1 MQVFSKVK
9 PLVALCIAAMFV
21 SGAMAADGK
30 CGGEMNSAKD
40 AKEMKKPA
48 DAKCGGDKMPKDM
61 MSEVLAFTQE
71 SALLL
76 TGLTTPQVIRTAQ
89 MMDLS

>member
-30 CGGEMNSAKD
+30 CGGEMNSTKD

-61 MSEVLAFTQE
+61 KKPADAKCGAAKCGGEKK
-71 SALLL
+71 
-76 TGLTTPQVIRTAQ
+76 
-89 MMDLS
+89 

>member
-30 CGGEMNSAKD
+30 CGGEMNSTKN

-48 DAKCGGDKMPKDM
+48 DAKCGGDKMPNDM
-61 MSEVLAFTQE
+61 KKPADAKCGGDKMPNDMKKPADAKCGAEKK
-71 SALLL
+71 
-76 TGLTTPQVIRTAQ
+76 
-89 MMDLS
+89 

>member
-30 CGGEMNSAKD
+30 CGGEMNSTKD

-48 DAKCGGDKMPKDM
+48 DAKCGGDKMPNDM
-61 MSEVLAFTQE
+61 KKPAD
-71 SALLL
+71 AKC
-76 TGLTTPQVIRTAQ
+76 GTAKCGGEKK
-89 MMDLS
+89 

>member
-21 SGAMAADGK
+21 SGAMAASGK
-30 CGGEMNSAKD
+30 CGGDMNSTKD

-48 DAKCGGDKMPKDM
+48 DAKCGGDKMPNDM
-61 MSEVLAFTQE
+61 KKPADAKCGAAKCGGEKK
-71 SALLL
+71 
-76 TGLTTPQVIRTAQ
+76 
-89 MMDLS
+89 

>member
-30 CGGEMNSAKD
+30 YGGEMNSTKD
-40 AKEMKKPA
+40 EKEMKKPADANYGGDKMPKEMKKPA
-48 DAKCGGDKMPKDM
+48 DAKSGGDKMPKDM
-61 MSEVLAFTQE
+61 K
-71 SALLL
+71 
-76 TGLTTPQVIRTAQ
+76 
-89 MMDLS
+89 

>member
-30 CGGEMNSAKD
+30 CGGEMNSTKD

-48 DAKCGGDKMPKDM
+48 DAKCGGDKMPNDM
-61 MSEVLAFTQE
+61 KKPADAKCGAAKCGGEKK
-71 SALLL
+71 
-76 TGLTTPQVIRTAQ
+76 
-89 MMDLS
+89 

>member
-30 CGGEMNSAKD
+30 CGGEMNSTKD
-40 AKEMKKPA
+40 A
-48 DAKCGGDKMPKDM
+48 
-61 MSEVLAFTQE
+61 
-71 SALLL
+71 
-76 TGLTTPQVIRTAQ
+76 
-89 MMDLS
+89 